1 MSSSKESIIG
11 IDLGT
16 TYSCVS
22 IMRNG
27 KVEIIPDRRN
37 VEKVIPSIVCFK
49 SLNECL
55 IVVLAKNNMTQY
67 FKSTMFI
74 VKDFLVLN
82 LKIKKFKKILKDGL
96 LKLLKILKQK
106 NHNILLM

>member
-1 MSSSKESIIG
+1 MSSSKEIIIG

-16 TYSCVS
+16 THSCVS
-22 IMRNG
+22 SIRNG
-27 KVEIIPDRRN
+27 NVEIVPDRN
-37 VEKVIPSIVCFK
+37 NEAKVIPSIVCFK

-55 IVVLAKNNMTQY
+55 IGVLAKNNMTQY

-96 LKLLKILKQK
+96 LKLLKIVKQK